1 MSRYPYAPLADQPR
15 AKSEPK
21 RSDLHVLILGIVW
34 LTIASGAIVF
44 SEPAPFDVLMTGLIV
59 LLPIAALAIF
69 TPGMLLMLA
78 AWLLIAGA
86 GLGAAALSLDVAKST
101 IHTVVTLYLS
111 VAAFILAG
119 FIHKRPEA
127 HTRLIMNAYLWS
139 AAVACALAI
148 IGYFNLLP
156 GAHDLFT
163 SFGRARGAFKDP
175 NVFGPY
181 IVPPLVYAVHLWLSR
196 PVGKA
201 LVPLALIFLMA
212 FALFLSFSRGAWVN
226 LAIALGVFGYLSFIL
241 ARSNWARFKIAG
253 VALAC
258 CLAAGVVTVVAL
270 QFDSIARLAE
280 QRISL
285 DQTYDQGPEGR
296 FGGQLKALRLIA
308 DNPLGIGAG
317 EFTQRHHH
325 EEVHNVYLSMLLN
338 AGWAGGILYAVTILI
353 TLLFGLR
360 QLLRRSPVQS
370 LLIVS
375 WSCLL
380 AVAIQGFLID
390 SDHWRHFFL
399 LTGLVWG
406 LAEAARIPQAIERG
420 DVPRR
425 LRRLLATQSGPVLPL
440 PIAAMPRVRRTAR
453 LRLVPAPTAALP
465 CLKTVP
471 PRARRRRR
479 TATARLN

>member
-175 NVFGPY
+175 NVFRRGGGQPRAPAPRRPGPALRSR
-181 IVPPLVYAVHLWLSR
+181 VPSRGDLAAWAAPAGRLPCSRRRLWLHVADVMPSGR
-196 PVGKA
+196 RSLRSA
-201 LVPLALIFLMA
+201 
-212 FALFLSFSRGAWVN
+212 
-226 LAIALGVFGYLSFIL
+226 LAICS
-241 ARSNWARFKIAG
+241 
-253 VALAC
+253 
-258 CLAAGVVTVVAL
+258 
-270 QFDSIARLAE
+270 
-280 QRISL
+280 
-285 DQTYDQGPEGR
+285 
-296 FGGQLKALRLIA
+296 
-308 DNPLGIGAG
+308 
-317 EFTQRHHH
+317 
-325 EEVHNVYLSMLLN
+325 
-338 AGWAGGILYAVTILI
+338 
-353 TLLFGLR
+353 
-360 QLLRRSPVQS
+360 
-370 LLIVS
+370 
-375 WSCLL
+375 
-380 AVAIQGFLID
+380 
-390 SDHWRHFFL
+390 
-399 LTGLVWG
+399 
-406 LAEAARIPQAIERG
+406 G
-420 DVPRR
+420 D
-425 LRRLLATQSGPVLPL
+425 
-440 PIAAMPRVRRTAR
+440 
-453 LRLVPAPTAALP
+453 
-465 CLKTVP
+465 P
-471 PRARRRRR
+471 PRDGGSP
-479 TATARLN
+479 